1 MSSHRHSCFQA
12 KGYAEGAGDSLAGGL
27 KKNVAKVTGNDQ
39 KEAEGT
45 SLLTFCNCSLP
56 VQPECEAAWFLNVQ
70 ARLDRPRVMP
80 RRQPTSRSAPTT
92 RLLLYLP
99 LQPVTL
105 YNKL

>member
-45 SLLTFCNCSLP
+45 SLP
-56 VQPECEAAWFLNVQ
+56 
-70 ARLDRPRVMP
+70 
-80 RRQPTSRSAPTT
+80 
-92 RLLLYLP
+92 LL
-99 LQPVTL
+99 
-105 YNKL
+105 